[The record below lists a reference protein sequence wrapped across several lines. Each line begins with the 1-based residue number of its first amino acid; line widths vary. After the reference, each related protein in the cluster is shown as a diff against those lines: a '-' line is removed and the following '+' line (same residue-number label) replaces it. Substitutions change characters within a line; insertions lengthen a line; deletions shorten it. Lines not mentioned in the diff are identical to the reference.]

1 MKKLMI
7 LLALGLMLAG
17 CGNATQTT
25 TESGSSQQG
34 REQQE
39 ATNEQSEGSQTGDV
53 TDSGETPET
62 PVQEAGETYTYEDMT
77 ITFPAS
83 WEGKYVIKDGQDGFA
98 IMQKSSY
105 EKEEGWGFLFGFYRS
120 DEMVDESTGA
130 TQLAYTKDYVYY
142 IQEPTDVTFWYDD
155 GDIAG
160 EYTEMRKNKEEII
173 RSLAVDAEGVCYD
186 AREYVLPVSDTKGI
200 PEYYLENFSE
210 HTLWLARN
218 EIYARHGREFTNAY
232 LANYFASCSW
242 YTPTVVADAFDENV
256 LSQTEKNNLDKITLQ
271 EEKLAKAKTYPQS
284 CLFGQ
289 EYSYDL
295 DGDGKAET
303 FELNYHED
311 TKNSIYNVT
320 MILDGDMV
328 IELSSDAVYYF
339 YPNTDEYYITDIS
352 PHFAGLEI
360 AVMDYGMSDD
370 LVTHFYTFDG
380 ELHYLGCVGGF
391 PFKEY
396 MNRDGF
402 MWDGCVLGIIR
413 TDLIHTCFSYAN
425 WYYDYQTKKLTIA
438 EDQIFEMVPTGAHEL
453 TKDIPVHIS
462 QDPESGTFTMK
473 AQPIFFLE
481 TDALEWIKIKGKD
494 GMEGYLYI
502 TDGMIDGVEE
512 NPQDIISGLFFAG

>member
-1 MKKLMI
+1 MKKALLKIVTGMI
-7 LLALGLMLAG
+7 IGGMLLAG
-17 CGNATQTT
+17 CSAQPQLPQGEDTAEAVQDGQRGEDTAQSASGHDEGQT
-25 TESGSSQQG
+25 E
-34 REQQE
+34 
-39 ATNEQSEGSQTGDV
+39 EGIV
-53 TDSGETPET
+53 
-62 PVQEAGETYTYEDMT
+62 YTYEDMT
-77 ITFPAS
+77 ITLPAS
-83 WEGKYVIKDGQDGFA
+83 WEEKYIVKDGENGFA

-105 EKEEGWGFLFGFYRS
+105 EKEEGWGFLFGFYKS

-130 TQLAYTKDYVYY
+130 TQLAYTNDSVYY
-142 IQEPTDVTFWYDD
+142 VQEPTDVTFWYDD
-155 GDIAG
+155 EAISN
-160 EYTEMRKNKEEII
+160 EYMEMSRDKEKIMD
-173 RSLAVDAEGVCYD
+173 SLSVGAENVKYD
-186 AREYVLPVSDTKGI
+186 AREYVIPMSDTKEI

-210 HTLWLARN
+210 HALWLARN

-242 YTPTVVADAFDENV
+242 YTPTVSADAFDENV

-295 DGDGKAET
+295 DGDGNAET

-320 MILDGDMV
+320 MVLDGDMV
-328 IELSSDAVYYF
+328 IEVSSDEVYYF
-339 YPNTDEYYITDIS
+339 YPNTDKYYITDIS

-370 LVTHFYTFDG
+370 LVTHFYAFDG

-425 WYYDYQTKKLTIA
+425 WYYDYQAKKLMTA

-453 TKDIPVHIS
+453 RKDIPVHIT
-462 QDPESGTFTMK
+462 QDPESDTYTMK

-481 TDALEWIKIKGKD
+481 TDGLEWIKIKGKD
-494 GMEGYLYI
+494 GTEGYLYI